1 MKAYKGFDKNLQCRG
16 FQYEVGKTYT
26 MPEGEDVKLCKK
38 GFHACVNV
46 IDCFNYYEP
55 AKSRYCEVEIED
67 VSSEI
72 DNDSKRVARTITIV
86 RELTLDEVHDIS
98 SEQQQQQE
106 NESGGYGSS
115 VRGGNRSSVRG
126 GDWSS
131 VRGGN
136 RSSVRGGD
144 MSSVNGGD
152 MSSVNGGY
160 GSSVRGGDGSSVRG
174 GDWSSVRGG
183 NRSSVRGGDMSSVNG
198 GDMSSVNG
206 GYGSSVRGGDGS
218 SVRGGDWSSVRGGDG
233 SRFKGGKNC
242 VFVAEYYKDYTFVGM
257 RVAIVDGVEFSTD
270 KWYELDDDGNWKEAE
285 NQQD

>member
-152 MSSVNGGY
+152 MSSVNGG
-160 GSSVRGGDGSSVRG
+160 
-174 GDWSSVRGG
+174 DW
-183 NRSSVRGGDMSSVNG
+183 
-198 GDMSSVNG
+198 
-206 GYGSSVRGGDGS
+206 SSVRGGDGS

>member
-26 MPEGEDVKLCKK
+26 MPEGENVKLCKK

-55 AKSRYCEVEIED
+55 AKSRYCEVELED

-106 NESGGYGSS
+106 NESGGDGSS

-126 GDWSS
+126 GNWSS

-136 RSSVRGGD
+136 RSSVSGGD
-144 MSSVNGGD
+144 V
-152 MSSVNGGY
+152 
-160 GSSVRGGDGSSVRG
+160 SSVRGGDGSSVRG
-174 GDWSSVRGG
+174 GV
-183 NRSSVRGGDMSSVNG
+183 
-198 GDMSSVNG
+198 
-206 GYGSSVRGGDGS
+206 GSSVIGG
-218 SVRGGDWSSVRGGDG
+218 VG
-233 SRFKGGKNC
+233 SRFKGGENC
-242 VFVAEYYKDYTFVGM
+242 VFVAEYYKDFTFVGM
-257 RVAIVDGVEFSTD
+257 RVAIVDGINFTTD
-270 KWYELDDDGNWKEAE
+270 KWYELDADGNWKEAK

>member
-26 MPEGEDVKLCKK
+26 MPEGENVKLCKK

-55 AKSRYCEVEIED
+55 AKSRYCEVELED

-106 NESGGYGSS
+106 NESGGDGSS

-126 GDWSS
+126 GNWSS

-136 RSSVRGGD
+136 RSSVSGG
-144 MSSVNGGD
+144 NR
-152 MSSVNGGY
+152 
-160 GSSVRGGDGSSVRG
+160 SSVRGGDGSSVRG
-174 GDWSSVRGG
+174 GDWSSVIGG
-183 NRSSVRGGDMSSVNG
+183 NRSSVSGGDV
-198 GDMSSVNG
+198 
-206 GYGSSVRGGDGS
+206 SSVRGGDGS
-218 SVRGGDWSSVRGGDG
+218 SVRGGVGSSVIGGVG
-233 SRFKGGKNC
+233 SRFKGGENC
-242 VFVAEYYKDYTFVGM
+242 VFVAEYYKDFTFVGM
-257 RVAIVDGVEFSTD
+257 RVAIVDGINFTTD
-270 KWYELDDDGNWKEAE
+270 KWYELDADGNWKEAK

>member
-26 MPEGEDVKLCKK
+26 MPEGEDVELCKK
-38 GFHACVNV
+38 GFHACLNI
-46 IDCFNYYEP
+46 IDCFKYYEP

-115 VRGGNRSSVRG
+115 VIGGNRSSVRG
-126 GDWSS
+126 GDW
-131 VRGGN
+131 
-136 RSSVRGGD
+136 
-144 MSSVNGGD
+144 
-152 MSSVNGGY
+152 
-160 GSSVRGGDGSSVRG
+160 
-174 GDWSSVRGG
+174 
-183 NRSSVRGGDMSSVNG
+183 
-198 GDMSSVNG
+198 
-206 GYGSSVRGGDGS
+206 S